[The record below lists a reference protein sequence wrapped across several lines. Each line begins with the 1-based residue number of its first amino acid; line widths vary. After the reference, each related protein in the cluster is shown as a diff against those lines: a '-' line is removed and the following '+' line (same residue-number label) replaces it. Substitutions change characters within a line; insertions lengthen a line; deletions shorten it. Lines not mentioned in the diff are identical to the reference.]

1 MNEILIVQALVSI
14 YCSCFFL
21 LVIGSEQLQQQ
32 AQNNICNDTMCTY
45 TSSAEYAN
53 CKNRDLVYIP
63 PQCSS
68 AVYLDLR
75 KNDLQFLDGTS
86 LAGFLQ
92 LKYLYLDGNQIRN
105 ITPRAF
111 AQCTMVQ
118 QIYLQNNPIVI
129 VRSDVFFGLTN
140 LRQLYLNMAE
150 LQQIEPGAFNG
161 LRSLERLYLSDNS
174 LSSLPHDLFH
184 HLTNLQILT
193 LANNHLQA
201 LARDAFKG
209 LFQLE
214 YLDIKFNRLASI
226 PEGLFSKLFNLERIT
241 LSYNSIDK
249 IKKGDIDLR
258 ELRNLETID
267 FRNNS
272 ISTFPNLAT
281 QLPQNLKLFFAGNP
295 LYCDCHM
302 EWLQKWYKINQ
313 NSSIVTNSGAM
324 AICQGPPSLAGHTM
338 QNITHIQLKC
348 NATEKPPQETYK
360 TAYSTK
366 VITYMNAD
374 DKKPTNTVT
383 LDTESF
389 IPTNDDNH
397 TYLLQNDH
405 ITKEIVILPYIGIAL
420 MVLSAIVITVVVL
433 CCCWHFCTNSTSEI
447 SEGYKDK
454 ETKPPISPQMHLTI
468 NPHPDPGNTFDGYE
482 AVSPDQ
488 DKRSPIANLV
498 DFTAQD
504 FDEQNLPPLPPLP
517 HQRPQHFLP
526 HKPLPSGYISPA
538 QLSLLNSRPPLEH
551 SISTPSN
558 ATNQPENQRPHSHS
572 QPASMDPFL
581 PAQQRGNP
589 FVVLQPSQVPQH
601 SQPRL
606 SPTPNMQSLIPDQNN
621 NIQTP
626 AWPDICSSNQP
637 MQNPAYCQHTAI
649 PIQGYTKCAIGH
661 NSLCTNPF
669 CTEQHIIQDPTQ
681 VLVPQTGFV

>member
-1 MNEILIVQALVSI
+1 MGREPAVVVSVLL
-14 YCSCFFL
+14 YASFFIKL
-21 LVIGSEQLQQQ
+21 TIGSEQLQQQ
-32 AQNNICNDTMCTY
+32 AKNNFCNDTMCTY

-53 CKNRDLVYIP
+53 CKNRDLVHIP

-129 VRSDVFFGLTN
+129 VRSKVFFGLTN

-150 LQQIEPGAFNG
+150 LKQIEPGAFNG

-184 HLTNLQILT
+184 HLANLQILT

-201 LARDAFKG
+201 LANDTFKG

-226 PEGLFSKLFNLERIT
+226 PEGLFSGLFRLERLT
-241 LSYNSIDK
+241 LSYNSIDN
-249 IKKGDIDLR
+249 IKDGVIDLK
-258 ELRNLETID
+258 ELSNLKTID

-272 ISTFPNLAT
+272 ISNIPNFAT
-281 QLPQNLKLFFAGNP
+281 ELPQNLKLFFAGNP
-295 LYCDCHM
+295 VYCDCHM
-302 EWLQKWYKINQ
+302 EWLQNWYKINQ
-313 NSSIVTNSGAM
+313 NSSIVNNSGAM
-324 AICQGPPSLAGHTM
+324 VICQGPPSLAGHIM

-348 NATEKPPQETYK
+348 NATEKPPHEPYET
-360 TAYSTK
+360 ALSPTK
-366 VITYMNAD
+366 VIYVNVD
-374 DKKPTNTVT
+374 GKKSKYVVKLEYENFVPTNY
-383 LDTESF
+383 
-389 IPTNDDNH
+389 DDH
-397 TYLLQNDH
+397 TYFHQNEH
-405 ITKEIVILPYIGIAL
+405 ITKETDVLPYIGIAL
-420 MVLSAIVITVVVL
+420 IALSTTVTTVVVL
-433 CCCWHFCTNSTSEI
+433 CCCWYCRTKRASEI
-447 SEGYKDK
+447 SEGYKEK
-454 ETKPPISPQMHLTI
+454 ETKPPVSPQMHLTI
-468 NPHPDPGNTFDGYE
+468 NPHPDPGSTFDGYE

-488 DKRSPIANLV
+488 DKRSPTANLV

-504 FDEQNLPPLPPLP
+504 FDEQYLPPLPTLP

-526 HKPLPSGYISPA
+526 HNPLPSGYISPA

-558 ATNQPENQRPHSHS
+558 ATNQPENQRPHWHS

-581 PAQQRGNP
+581 PAQQSGNP

-621 NIQTP
+621 NIQIP

-637 MQNPAYCQHTAI
+637 VQNPAYCQHTAI
-649 PIQGYTKCAIGH
+649 PIQDYTKCAIGH
-661 NSLCTNPF
+661 NLTNPF